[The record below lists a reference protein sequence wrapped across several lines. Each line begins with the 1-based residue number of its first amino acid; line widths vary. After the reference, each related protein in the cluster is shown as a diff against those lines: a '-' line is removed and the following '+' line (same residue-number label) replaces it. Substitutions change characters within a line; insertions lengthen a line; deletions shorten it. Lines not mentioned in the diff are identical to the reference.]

1 MSLQRG
7 FWADLAVLFSR
18 KALSP
23 SLRCGVSC
31 IVEIPPSSWE
41 RAAPRVQVNSQDR
54 EAAVSAG
61 TSELSPECLVFPSP
75 TRTVPPFTSVHL
87 MGLESKLLC
96 LEMSG
101 WPPWEP
107 GMNATCCRSWHVA
120 ARGSAACFP
129 LHGPQVTL
137 ILEGEAVAFP
147 RYQKCL
153 DCFSLQSL
161 GQSLPG
167 R

>member
-7 FWADLAVLFSR
+7 FWADLAVLFFR
-18 KALSP
+18 KAWSP
-23 SLRCGVSC
+23 SLRCGASYT
-31 IVEIPPSSWE
+31 VEIPPRIWDC
-41 RAAPRVQVNSQDR
+41 AAPRVQVNSRDG
-54 EAAVSAG
+54 EAAVTAG
-61 TSELSPECLVFPSP
+61 ASEHCPECLLFPSP
-75 TRTVPPFTSVHL
+75 DQTVSPFTSVHL
-87 MGLESKLLC
+87 MGLGSKLLC

-107 GMNATCCRSWHVA
+107 GMNAARCRSWHVA

-137 ILEGEAVAFP
+137 ILEREAVALP

-153 DCFSLQSL
+153 YCFSLQSL
-161 GQSLPG
+161 GQSSPG
-167 R
+167 

>member
-1 MSLQRG
+1 MSRQRG
-7 FWADLAVLFSR
+7 FWADLAVLFFR

-23 SLRCGVSC
+23 SLRCGASC
-31 IVEIPPSSWE
+31 IVEIPPSIWE
-41 RAAPRVQVNSQDR
+41 CAAPRVQVKSQDG
-54 EAAVSAG
+54 EAAVTAG
-61 TSELSPECLVFPSP
+61 TSERSPECLLFPLP
-75 TRTVPPFTSVHL
+75 DRTVSPFSSVHL

-101 WPPWEP
+101 WPLWEP

-120 ARGSAACFP
+120 ARGSVACFP

-137 ILEGEAVAFP
+137 ILEREAVALP

-153 DCFSLQSL
+153 YCFSLQSL

-167 R
+167 